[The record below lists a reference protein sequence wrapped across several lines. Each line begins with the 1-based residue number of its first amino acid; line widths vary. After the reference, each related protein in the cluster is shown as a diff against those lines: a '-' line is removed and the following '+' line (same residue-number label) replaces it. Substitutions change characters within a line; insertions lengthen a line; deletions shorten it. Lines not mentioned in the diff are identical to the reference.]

1 MIQLNLPPC
10 ISIVLSG
17 SMFSWLKKL
26 YDWVLHWAETEYAIP
41 ALMAL
46 AFAESSFF
54 PIPVDILLIA
64 MAVATP
70 RRSFEYASYASLF
83 SVMGGV
89 GGYIIGSQF
98 MEMMGWPIIHFYGYE
113 SQFNSLSE
121 AFRHY
126 NFFAVLAAALTPIPY
141 KVFTITAGAVSADF
155 MEFFVASAIGRSF
168 RFFAVST
175 LIFFLGDSIKA
186 FIEKYFNLLSVIFTF
201 LLIGGFFIIKYLF

>member
-1 MIQLNLPPC
+1 MTGSSIGRKQNMLFRLLWRWPLPNR
-10 ISIVLSG
+10 
-17 SMFSWLKKL
+17 
-26 YDWVLHWAETEYAIP
+26 H
-41 ALMAL
+41 
-46 AFAESSFF
+46 SFPF
-54 PIPVDILLIA
+54 LLIFSSLLWLLLHRDDPLN
-64 MAVATP
+64 MH
-70 RRSFEYASYASLF
+70 SYASLF

-98 MEMMGWPIIHFYGYE
+98 MGIMGWPIIHFYGYE

-126 NFFAVLAAALTPIPY
+126 NFFTVLAAALTPIPY

-168 RFFAVST
+168 RFFAVAT
-175 LIFFLGDSIKA
+175 LIFFFGDSIKV

>member
-1 MIQLNLPPC
+1 
-10 ISIVLSG
+10 
-17 SMFSWLKKL
+17 MFGWLKKL
-26 YDWVLHWAETEYAIP
+26 YNWVLHWAETSYAIP

-64 MAVATP
+64 MAVAIP
-70 RRSFEYASYASLF
+70 KRSFEYASYASLF

-121 AFRHY
+121 TFRHY

-141 KVFTITAGAVSADF
+141 KVFTITAGAVSSDF
-155 MEFFVASAIGRSF
+155 MEFFVASAMGRTF
-168 RFFAVST
+168 RFFAVAT
-175 LIFFLGDSIKA
+175 FIYFFGESIKGL
-186 FIEKYFNLLSVIFTF
+186 IEKYFNLLSVVFTV
-201 LLIGGFFIIKYLF
+201 LLIGGFLAIKYLF

>member
-1 MIQLNLPPC
+1 
-10 ISIVLSG
+10 
-17 SMFSWLKKL
+17 MFGWLKKL
-26 YDWVLHWAETEYAIP
+26 YDWVLHWAETSYAIP

-64 MAVATP
+64 MAVAIP

-89 GGYIIGSQF
+89 GGYIIGSHF
-98 MEMMGWPIIHFYGYE
+98 MGMIGWPIIHFYGYE

-121 AFRHY
+121 GFRHY

-141 KVFTITAGAVSADF
+141 KVFTITAGAVSSDF
-155 MEFFVASAIGRSF
+155 MEFFVASAIGRSL
-168 RFFAVST
+168 RFFAVAA
-175 LIFFLGDSIKA
+175 LIYFFGDSIKA
-186 FIEKYFNLLSVIFTF
+186 FIEKYFNLLSVIFTI
-201 LLIGGFFIIKYLF
+201 LLIGGFFIISYLF

>member
-1 MIQLNLPPC
+1 
-10 ISIVLSG
+10 
-17 SMFSWLKKL
+17 MFGWLRKL
-26 YDWVLHWAETEYAIP
+26 YNWVLHWAETSYAIP

-64 MAVATP
+64 MAVAIP
-70 RRSFEYASYASLF
+70 GRSFEYASYASLF

-121 AFRHY
+121 TFRHY

-155 MEFFVASAIGRSF
+155 MEFFVASAIGRTF
-168 RFFAVST
+168 RFFAVAT
-175 LIFFLGDSIKA
+175 LIYFFGDSIKG
-186 FIEKYFNLLSVIFTF
+186 FIEKYFNLLTVVFTV
-201 LLIGGFFIIKYLF
+201 LLIGGK